1 MPQKQTPSTVRPT
14 RPQPSQAPKIV
25 NRGETYS
32 ILQRIEYA
40 PNSLQPSDILHLQRA
55 IGNRATGQLLQA
67 KLKLGPAGD
76 RYEQEADQV
85 AKQVVAASH
94 KPAVQREEGE
104 GERLQA
110 SRYADSASDFHHSS
124 TPVAA
129 NISRV
134 QRTFVAPPP
143 NFLKVQRD
151 EMEDELQ
158 AKPLTDGTS
167 QVQRDEEDELQ
178 AAANHGLEGG
188 DVDADVARS
197 IQSAK
202 GSGQPLHDRLR
213 SSMEQ
218 GFGADFSGVRV
229 HTGGQADSLNR
240 SLNARAFTTGND
252 IFFGKGQYNPGS
264 SSGQELIAHELTH
277 TVQQGAAGV
286 QRQNSQTH
294 GSGCSCPA
302 CAGVQRQHLPKVQ
315 RHDTEELQAKPQVR
329 IQRAS
334 EGHGA
339 GCGCAGCQS
348 IQRKSVTTL
357 QRHHE
362 QNAFQVA
369 SRQTAQRSAAGH
381 RHGKG
386 CSCPGCHSV
395 QRNSSVALQR
405 QQTGN
410 EGQTKTSRD
419 SIQRTP
425 GVAVKQRGSTDVIQ
439 RHSGYEHYMLGQ
451 IAPDDLAAIP
461 MVREL
466 PALRKRKAALE
477 KELKKMTN
485 PFSASREL
493 ADVQGKIRAAT
504 AKINEVC
511 HTLVQEMTRLMTWR
525 RNPEAMEGRRGE
537 EGKVQKDQN
546 NEWQVPVVVVPV
558 KGDAN
563 GSQAGSDSIVVSY
576 SEINSFP
583 DFFGNPETIASTP
596 KSKVLGVVQG
606 VRQQSYIKMAE
617 FYKEL
622 FGQDV
627 NDLHRRVGFS
637 EDFENATGPRAR
649 TNVPENFLGII
660 PTRTIVYEG
669 QLNTAT
675 SRENDNQSEKYFA
688 ALERNAC
695 HFAPDSW
702 DQWQAYHDR
711 ALDFARRS
719 SAQKQYSDI
728 FSASGN
734 TGLAD
739 RYEKLAA
746 ELANEALLQNA
757 FGEHY
762 LQDSF
767 AAGHLIDKTYIMQEF
782 MKYLERTGV
791 SLGSTKSAK
800 AQWDMGMMVA
810 KSNLTSN
817 PQALDDAM
825 QRNELGKVKDS
836 AAMVGLGLDNKPEIE
851 LMMWWRHQAF
861 ENKTMKQLTPSSVAN
876 NSTAAPATV
885 RNNTRLAKRYLDRLV
900 AHKFAELKKTGRLG
914 RRRRVYSLKQIHID
928 ALKRKKGKGQ
938 GVYQP
943 TTAFELR
950 KDNKENYAAEA
961 GEFNL
966 AAYNAFLGNAF
977 VGAATKYFHDL
988 YCKKGLEVFTK
999 DGTPIGHIYGDN
1011 NMMNA
1016 GGQEGVKYSAETA
1029 QWSRESVFNVI
1040 NGQPEGHTTADIRKR
1055 FPARVKPE
1063 GSGSDI
1069 SLANWKAG
1077 HLATDETLKKA
1088 KAKGARLLYKK
1099 QKGGGISLGKAI
1111 DVNRIAGHDGD
1122 VF

>member
-1 MPQKQTPSTVRPT
+1 M
-14 RPQPSQAPKIV
+14 
-25 NRGETYS
+25 
-32 ILQRIEYA
+32 
-40 PNSLQPSDILHLQRA
+40 
-55 IGNRATGQLLQA
+55 
-67 KLKLGPAGD
+67 
-76 RYEQEADQV
+76 

-315 RHDTEELQAKPQVR
+315 RHDTEELQAKSQVR
-329 IQRAS
+329 IQRTS

-461 MVREL
+461 MVREM
-466 PALRKRKAALE
+466 PALRKRKTELE
-477 KELKKMTN
+477 KELKQHMKDMTN
-485 PFSASREL
+485 PSGTSNEL
-493 ADVQGKIRAAT
+493 IRVQDKIREAN
-504 AKINEVC
+504 AKIDDVR
-511 HTLVQEMTRLMTWR
+511 HTLVQEMTRLMEWR

-537 EGKVQKDQN
+537 KGKVQQDQN

-558 KGDAN
+558 KGDAD
-563 GSQAGSDSIVVSY
+563 GSQAGSESIVVSY

-617 FYKEL
+617 FYKEI

-627 NDLHRRVGFS
+627 NDLYRRVGFS
-637 EDFENATGPRAR
+637 SDFENATGPRAR
-649 TNVPENFLGII
+649 TNVPENLG
-660 PTRTIVYEG
+660 PLPLATIVYEG

-702 DQWQAYHDR
+702 DQWQTYHDR

-719 SAQKQYSDI
+719 RVQKQVSGIYST
-728 FSASGN
+728 SGN

-739 RYEKLAA
+739 RFEALAA
-746 ELANEALLQNA
+746 DLANKALLQNA

-791 SLGSTKSAK
+791 SLGSTESAK
-800 AQWDMGMMVA
+800 AEWNMGMMVA
-810 KSNLTSN
+810 NTNLTSN

-825 QRNELGKVKDS
+825 QRGELGSVEDS
-836 AAMVGLGLDNKPEIE
+836 AAMVGLDNKPELE
-851 LMMWWRHQAF
+851 MMMWWRAQAF
-861 ENKTMKQLTPSSVAN
+861 QDKTKKHLTPPMVAN
-876 NSTAAPATV
+876 DQTAAPAAIRGNV
-885 RNNTRLAKRYLDRLV
+885 VLAQNYLNRLV
-900 AHKFAELKKTGRLG
+900 GLKFADRKRVGRPFNK
-914 RRRRVYSLKQIHID
+914 REVYSLKQVHID

-938 GVYQP
+938 GAYEP
-943 TTAFELR
+943 TTAFQQM
-950 KDNKENYAAEA
+950 DQGANHDYSKEAA
-961 GEFNL
+961 EFNL
-966 AAYNAFLGNAF
+966 AAYNAFLGNAY
-977 VGAATKYFHDL
+977 VGAATKYFHDM
-988 YCKKGLEVFTK
+988 YCKKGLEVITG
-999 DGTPIGHIYGDN
+999 DGTDIGRIYGDN

-1016 GGQEGVKYSAETA
+1016 GAQKGVQYSAETA

-1040 NGQPEGHTTADIRKR
+1040 NGQPEGHNTAAIRRR
-1055 FPARVKPE
+1055 FPTHVKPD
-1063 GSGSDI
+1063 GGAALP
-1069 SLANWKAG
+1069 LANWKAA
-1077 HLATDETLKKA
+1077 HLATDESLKKA
-1088 KAKGARLLYKK
+1088 KAMGARMVYKIK
-1099 QKGGGISLGKAI
+1099 KGGGISLGKAI
-1111 DVNRIAGHDGD
+1111 DVDRIARHDGD
-1122 VF
+1122 IF